1 MSKSSISYLI
11 FSLLLFATSL
21 QYSSWGIEGTIYEV
35 LRAIIIGA
43 IVLLFLVSL
52 KNPLALFKKIPVFKV
67 HSFCLVLFSFLLFI
81 LYALG
86 VEVDFTAVRDLALA
100 LVILTIGLNINL
112 KEKQFIRLINIYIV
126 LYTLA
131 AVSLVTAFA
140 SGFEIQERYLP
151 IPKNQVAPAFGVAFM
166 LSVYFSFIKK
176 GTRKWFYYIFIALL
190 GASLLVIRGR
200 AVIVAVMLAFLVF
213 IFYYI
218 RNKKYIFFTLAFVL
232 LLMPFIWQYLYDAL
246 FLNYDI
252 TDIDSISTNRMTRNL
267 IGIDFLLKYP
277 LTGQLGHTFYGR
289 KIHNYVLISL
299 VSYGALLSSLI
310 LIIYFKYVL
319 KIIRAIRKNTFQYYE
334 VGPLVMII
342 LLIIS
347 LFEYTYPY
355 APGSAVFF
363 PFFLL
368 GQYLKKRNS

>member
-1 MSKSSISYLI
+1 
-11 FSLLLFATSL
+11 
-21 QYSSWGIEGTIYEV
+21 
-35 LRAIIIGA
+35 
-43 IVLLFLVSL
+43 
-52 KNPLALFKKIPVFKV
+52 
-67 HSFCLVLFSFLLFI
+67 
-81 LYALG
+81 
-86 VEVDFTAVRDLALA
+86 
-100 LVILTIGLNINL
+100 
-112 KEKQFIRLINIYIV
+112 
-126 LYTLA
+126 
-131 AVSLVTAFA
+131 
-140 SGFEIQERYLP
+140 
-151 IPKNQVAPAFGVAFM
+151 
-166 LSVYFSFIKK
+166 
-176 GTRKWFYYIFIALL
+176 
-190 GASLLVIRGR
+190 
-200 AVIVAVMLAFLVF
+200 MLAFLVF